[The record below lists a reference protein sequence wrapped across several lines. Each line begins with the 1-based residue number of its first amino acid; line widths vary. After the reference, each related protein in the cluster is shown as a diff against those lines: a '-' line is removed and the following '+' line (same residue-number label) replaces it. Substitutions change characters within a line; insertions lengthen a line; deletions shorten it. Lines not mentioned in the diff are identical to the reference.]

1 MRRTN
6 AIRHGMTLVELLVV
20 VTILV
25 ILIAVAVPVMRP
37 QLKDRKL
44 REASR
49 MLNTFISVAK
59 ARAIETGRP
68 HGIWISRD
76 VNNTNA
82 SYQVFLAESPVP
94 FAGDGLG
101 ITATMSQ
108 GGAPAGYAGQADIS
122 DMQNLVQAGDYIQ
135 FDFKGP
141 RYLISSANVSGA
153 TKQIIFAPA
162 ALSGEPYPRLISTD
176 PTYAKLQFQVFRQP
190 LRSSTQPLTLPTGTV
205 IDLAYSGI
213 GKTGTEMN
221 GPTVDAVI
229 TFNPSGSIDRVLN
242 VPYNIPGTV
251 HLMIGRTDGTPALQT
266 DATKTNI
273 VDPTSS
279 WVSIGHLTGTVTTAE
294 NFYTGGA
301 QSIDNARKIAQQK
314 QTMGGR

>member
-37 QLKDRKL
+37 QLKDRRL

-49 MLNTFISVAK
+49 MLNTFISIAK
-59 ARAIETGRP
+59 ARAMETGRP
-68 HGIWISRD
+68 HGIWIARD

-82 SYQVFLAESPVP
+82 SYQVFLAETPTP
-94 FAGDGLG
+94 YAGDTL
-101 ITATMSQ
+101 S
-108 GGAPAGYAGQADIS
+108 APAGMMQGAAAQGYAASAKFD
-122 DMQNLVQAGDYIQ
+122 DVYDLVKDNDYIQ
-135 FDFKGP
+135 FDYKGP
-141 RYLISSANVSGA
+141 HYRITGASGTSPKTITFEAAN
-153 TKQIIFAPA
+153 
-162 ALSGEPYPRLISTD
+162 GEPYPRLINSD
-176 PTYAKLQFQVFRQP
+176 PKYAQLPFQVFRKP
-190 LRSSTQPLTLPTGTV
+190 LRSSSQPLTLPTGTV

-221 GPTVDAVI
+221 GPTADVVI
-229 TFNPSGSIDRVLN
+229 TFNPSGSIDRVLF

-251 HLMIGRTDGTPALQT
+251 HLMIGRTDGTPALET

-301 QSIDNARKIAQQK
+301 QTIDDARKIAHQK